1 MSIIGRRTA
10 ETIALAAIG
19 DGVMALI
26 KPREHVA
33 LWSTGPAWWR
43 RMVEPFERSPG
54 LTRAMGAAGIAFGLW
69 LAMRAEGEAG
79 DEA

>member
-33 LWSTGPAWWR
+33 LWSSGPAWWR
-43 RMVEPFERSPG
+43 WMVEPLERRPG
-54 LTRAMGAAGIAFGLW
+54 LTRALGIAGIAFGLW
-69 LAMRAEGEAG
+69 LATRAEGEAE
-79 DEA
+79 DQT

>member
-19 DGVMALI
+19 DGVMALV

-33 LWSTGPAWWR
+33 LWSAGPAWWR
-43 RMVEPFERSPG
+43 RMVEPFERRPG
-54 LTRAMGAAGIAFGLW
+54 LTRAAGIAGIAFGLW
-69 LAMRAEGEAG
+69 LASRAEAESA
-79 DEA
+79 DHA